1 MKTNTTNSLPTADRL
16 LEAAEKLFAEKGFY
30 GASIRDISRCL
41 SIAKSSLLH
50 HYSSKEKLYGEVL
63 NKIAREMTEEVR
75 AIRQSTTDEREQL
88 RQFVR
93 LLWENSQHKPNRENI
108 IIREML
114 DNPKR
119 ANQVKKWFF
128 VDYLNEL
135 TGIIRSG
142 QAKGIFKLVVPEVFI
157 FQLLGAHRYV
167 VISMPTV
174 KQFFSTQ
181 TYKKII
187 TEHTRELEAFVEE
200 RLFVKE

>member
-1 MKTNTTNSLPTADRL
+1 MKTNPSLPTADRL
-16 LEAAEKLFAEKGFY
+16 LEAAESLFAQKGFY
-30 GASIRDISRCL
+30 GASIRDIAQCL

-50 HYSSKEKLYGEVL
+50 HYPSKEKLYGEVL
-63 NKIAREMTEEVR
+63 NKIALEMTEEVR
-75 AIRQSTTDEREQL
+75 RIRQSVNDEREQL
-88 RQFVR
+88 RQFIR
-93 LLWENSQHKPNRENI
+93 LLWENSQNKPNRENI

-119 ANQVKKWFF
+119 ADKVKKWFF

-142 QAKGIFKLVVPEVFI
+142 QARGIFKPVVPEVFI

-174 KQFFSTQ
+174 KQFFPAE
-181 TYKKII
+181 TYKKVVS
-187 TEHTRELEAFVEE
+187 EHTRELEAFVGE
-200 RLFVKE
+200 RLFVK

>member
-1 MKTNTTNSLPTADRL
+1 MKTNPSLPTADRL
-16 LEAAEKLFAEKGFY
+16 LEAAESLFAQKGFY
-30 GASIRDISRCL
+30 GASIRDIAQCL

-50 HYSSKEKLYGEVL
+50 HYPSKEKLYGEVL
-63 NKIAREMTEEVR
+63 NKIALEMTEEVR
-75 AIRQSTTDEREQL
+75 RIRQSVDDEQEQL
-88 RQFVR
+88 RQFIR
-93 LLWENSQHKPNRENI
+93 LLWENSQNKPNRENI

-119 ANQVKKWFF
+119 ADKVKKWFF

-142 QAKGIFKLVVPEVFI
+142 QARGIFKPVVPEVFI

-174 KQFFSTQ
+174 KQFFPAE
-181 TYKKII
+181 TYKKVVS
-187 TEHTRELEAFVEE
+187 EHTRELEAFVGE
-200 RLFVKE
+200 RLFVK